1 MITLNFDIK
10 NLNNSLQVGDVIY
23 ATPTTQQLSSVTDL
37 EDVSLSGSG
46 TGNMQLVGVLRKIEQ
61 PSAELVILEVDND
74 LNNPINAQL
83 VTASGN
89 LYNPQPNDFLMFSK
103 YSQTDGD
110 VNGYYAE
117 ATFKNNSTEK
127 AELFS
132 VGSEIIINSK

>member
-1 MITLNFDIK
+1 MITLNLNIK
-10 NLNNSLQVGDVIY
+10 NLNSSLQVGDMVY
-23 ATPTTQQLSSVTDL
+23 ATPTTQQVTSVTDL
-37 EDVSLSGSG
+37 EDVSLSNIGM
-46 TGNMQLVGVLRKIEQ
+46 GNMQLVGILRKIEQ
-61 PSAELVILEVDND
+61 PTSELVILEVDND
-74 LNNPINAQL
+74 LNNPINAIML
-83 VTASGN
+83 TATKN
-89 LYNPQPNDFLMFSK
+89 LYNPQPDDFLMFSK